1 MFSAM
6 MSEAPASA
14 SAARSIQSSLSA
26 SRPSHSPPSPISWA
40 GQPAR
45 SVLEPERTADG
56 AAVSLVL
63 APDALFRLRVLPAE
77 KSSDPGYDYSW
88 YCG

>member
-1 MFSAM
+1 MG
-6 MSEAPASA
+6 EPADLTGEQLDFLRA
-14 SAARSIQSSLSA
+14 
-26 SRPSHSPPSPISWA
+26 A

-63 APDALFRLRVLPAE
+63 APDALFRLRVLPAK

>member
-1 MFSAM
+1 MLLDRVDGETCNPLACWHRM
-6 MSEAPASA
+6 GEPADLTGEQLDFLRA
-14 SAARSIQSSLSA
+14 
-26 SRPSHSPPSPISWA
+26 A